1 MCCNNSELCNARLAE
16 LFSFCL
22 DPVWCRDQRR
32 TQLYI
37 EILGFGKVLQVF
49 IAVVTRHPACGG
61 PPGPAGGCCTWP
73 AYTCRPGPDG
83 EIGRHSGLKIRRF
96 VSSGRT
102 GSIPVP
108 GTKKIVKTAN
118 LDPAVRAV
126 LLYGC
131 APRINL
137 DRFDNFLP
145 LTDIF
150 WISFRVSCLVCW
162 RLCYSK

>member
-83 EIGRHSGLKIRRF
+83 EIGRHSGLKIRRLLKGSVPVRPRLGAPTRPWHRGAQTKSPTSASEWGF
-96 VSSGRT
+96 VFLEARPGVEPGWTDLQSG
-102 GSIPVP
+102 
-108 GTKKIVKTAN
+108 A
-118 LDPAVRAV
+118 
-126 LLYGC
+126 
-131 APRINL
+131 
-137 DRFDNFLP
+137 
-145 LTDIF
+145 
-150 WISFRVSCLVCW
+150 
-162 RLCYSK
+162 